1 MGFLV
6 GFFLG
11 VPAVIL
17 ALGIPMVVLFTVV
30 GYFTETKEDKDS

>member
-17 ALGIPMVVLFTVV
+17 ALWIPMVVFFTIV
-30 GYFTETKEDKDS
+30 GYFTETTEDKDS